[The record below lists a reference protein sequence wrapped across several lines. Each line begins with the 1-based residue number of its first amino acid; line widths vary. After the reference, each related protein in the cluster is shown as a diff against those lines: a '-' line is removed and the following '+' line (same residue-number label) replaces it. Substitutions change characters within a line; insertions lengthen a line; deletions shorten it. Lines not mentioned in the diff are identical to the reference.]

1 MVLLNLFSK
10 LEGNF
15 KLKYYTTK
23 TNWVDI
29 DLVMFTIIKNHEK
42 KKNIYWLDCLDVVS
56 LDEFVTNRSL

>member
-10 LEGNF
+10 LEDNF
-15 KLKYYTTK
+15 KFKYYTTN

-42 KKNIYWLDCLDVVS
+42 NKNIYWLDCLDVAS

>member
-15 KLKYYTTK
+15 EFKYYTTN

-29 DLVMFTIIKNHEK
+29 NLVMFTIIKNHEK
-42 KKNIYWLDCLDVVS
+42 KKTY
-56 LDEFVTNRSL
+56 

>member
-15 KLKYYTTK
+15 KFKYYTTN

-42 KKNIYWLDCLDVVS
+42 IKNIYWLDCLDATS

>member
-15 KLKYYTTK
+15 KFKYYTTN

-42 KKNIYWLDCLDVVS
+42 IKNIY
-56 LDEFVTNRSL
+56 

>member
-15 KLKYYTTK
+15 KFKYYTTK

-42 KKNIYWLDCLDVVS
+42 NKNTYGLDCLDAVS